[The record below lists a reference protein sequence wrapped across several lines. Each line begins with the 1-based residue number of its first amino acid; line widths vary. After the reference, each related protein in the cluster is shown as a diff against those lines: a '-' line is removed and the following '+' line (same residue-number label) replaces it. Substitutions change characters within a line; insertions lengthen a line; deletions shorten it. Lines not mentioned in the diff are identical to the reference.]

1 MFAVCL
7 YSILIL
13 YSLSPTLSSSHCL
26 HLRSSHLKESLIIVI
41 FMVNLNVIMIE
52 LLDFVVTVIVEDIKG
67 DLARTQLCKT
77 RNDCRNVLALS

>member
-1 MFAVCL
+1 
-7 YSILIL
+7 
-13 YSLSPTLSSSHCL
+13 
-26 HLRSSHLKESLIIVI
+26 
-41 FMVNLNVIMIE
+41 MVNLNVIMIE